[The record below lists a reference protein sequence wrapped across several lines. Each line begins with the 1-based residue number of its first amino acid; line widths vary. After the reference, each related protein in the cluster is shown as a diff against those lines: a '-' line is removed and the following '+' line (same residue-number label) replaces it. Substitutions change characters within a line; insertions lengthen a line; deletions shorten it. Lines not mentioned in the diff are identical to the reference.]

1 MSAALW
7 QPPAIA
13 PHRGGFDQEA
23 GVLTLPDALALVTK
37 PSAAPC
43 IEDEAQLWMRPSASV
58 CFPVHPAGVV
68 ELHSRAASLLR
79 EVLEGLGLAE
89 GDRERVRRQVWQ
101 AACALYKPGAPVRSA
116 LDAFVEDGKYRPN
129 LTGQDG
135 AERIAAT
142 RTGLLAAWAVV
153 RAATA
158 WVAEA

>member
-1 MSAALW
+1 MSVVPWL
-7 QPPAIA
+7 PPAVA
-13 PHRGGFDQEA
+13 PHRGRFDREA

-43 IEDEAQLWMRPSASV
+43 IEDEAQLWMRPSASA

-68 ELHSRAASLLR
+68 ELHARAADLLAD
-79 EVLEGLGLAE
+79 VLDGLELAE
-89 GDRERVRRQVWQ
+89 GDRDRVRRQLWQ
-101 AACALYKPGAPVRSA
+101 SACALYKPGAPVRSA

-129 LTGQDG
+129 LTGHDG

>member
-1 MSAALW
+1 MSAAAW
-7 QPPAIA
+7 QPPDVA
-13 PHRGGFDQEA
+13 PPRGRFDRET
-23 GVLTLPDALALVTK
+23 GILTLPDALGLVTK

-43 IEDEAQLWMRPSASV
+43 IEDEARLWVRPSASA

-68 ELHSRAASLLR
+68 ELYARAADLL
-79 EVLEGLGLAE
+79 EEMSHDLELAE
-89 GDRERVRRQVWQ
+89 GDRERVRRQLWQ

-116 LDAFVEDGKYRPN
+116 LDAFVEDGKYRAN
-129 LTGQDG
+129 LTGHDG
-135 AERIAAT
+135 AERIAAS

>member
-1 MSAALW
+1 MSAAAW
-7 QPPAIA
+7 QPPDVA
-13 PHRGGFDQEA
+13 PPRGRFDRET
-23 GVLTLPDALALVTK
+23 GILTLPDALGLVTK

-43 IEDEAQLWMRPSASV
+43 IEDEARLWVRPSASA

-68 ELHSRAASLLR
+68 ELYARAADLL
-79 EVLEGLGLAE
+79 EEMSHDLELAE
-89 GDRERVRRQVWQ
+89 GDRERVRRRLWQ

-116 LDAFVEDGKYRPN
+116 LDAFVEDGKYRAN
-129 LTGQDG
+129 LTGHDG
-135 AERIAAT
+135 AERIAAS